1 MLVFSACS
9 KQGGGGSPTGILR
22 VAAYA
27 EPTSLNPLLATNT
40 AENFLSS
47 IAFDLLVTLDDKGRD
62 IPDLATVVPTAENHG
77 ISQDGLTITYHLH
90 HGVKWQDGTPF
101 TSADVKFSWQAV
113 MNPANNAVERRG
125 YDQVASVDTPDRY
138 TVVFHLKRPFA
149 PFVDTVFAE
158 SDDPF
163 RIVPKHLLDKYPNIN
178 RIPFNQQP
186 IGTGPFRVVRWF
198 HGDHV
203 EYAANPQYFRGA
215 PKLKRIL
222 VYTIPDA
229 NTEAADLR
237 SGGVDL
243 IPDVG
248 SSTFHSLK
256 SAPNVR
262 ALLVKA
268 PSYTSIVFNFLHP
281 PLDDVRVRR
290 ALAYGI
296 DERRI
301 IQDVT
306 YNLATPAIADLSDF
320 YWAFD
325 PTLKGYSYNPGRANQ
340 LLDQAGWR
348 RSGSGYRA
356 KAGRTLTLQLA
367 FGSGSPTAQAIAVAV
382 QSDLRKIGVNVP
394 VKGYPYSILYA
405 TQQFGGILQG
415 GKFDMAE
422 YAWIA
427 GADPDNSSQWMCDVT
442 PPKGNNNGHY
452 CDPKLDTL
460 EQTALTHSDRPTRK
474 RAYAQI
480 ESLLIGDAPAAF
492 QYYLPR
498 RYALNPNVQ
507 NFSPN
512 GVSEGWN
519 AYQWSR

>member
-1 MLVFSACS
+1 MMITGCS
-9 KQGGGGSPTGILR
+9 RQGGSTQPTGILR
-22 VAAYA
+22 VASYA

-47 IAFDLLVTLDDKGRD
+47 LAFDLLVTLDDKARD
-62 IPDLATVVPTAENHG
+62 IPDLASTVPTLDNHG
-77 ISQDGLTITYHLH
+77 ISRDGLTVTYHLRR
-90 HGVKWQDGTPF
+90 GVKWQDGAPF
-101 TSADVKFSWQAV
+101 TSADIKFSWQAV
-113 MNPANNAVERRG
+113 MNPANNVVERRG
-125 YDQVASVDTPDRY
+125 YDQVVSVDTPDAY
-138 TVVFHLKRPFA
+138 TVVFHLKRQFA

-178 RIPFNQQP
+178 RIGFNQLP
-186 IGTGPFRVVRWF
+186 VGTGPFKVVRWY

-203 EYAANPQYFRGA
+203 EFVANPQYFRGA

-222 VYTIPDA
+222 VYTIPDS

-248 SSTFHSLK
+248 STTFHDLK
-256 SAPNVR
+256 SAPGVR
-262 ALLVKA
+262 TIAVKA
-268 PSYTSIVFNFLHP
+268 PSYTSIIFNFRHP
-281 PLDDVRVRR
+281 PLNDVRVRR

-306 YNLATPAIADLSDF
+306 FGLGTPAIADLSDF

-325 PTLKGYSYNPGRANQ
+325 PNIKGYTYNPALANR
-340 LLDQAGWR
+340 LLEQAGWH
-348 RSGSGYRA
+348 RSSSGVRT
-356 KAGRTLTLQLA
+356 KGGRTLSLQLTY
-367 FGSGSPTAQAIAVAV
+367 GSGSPTAQGIAVAV
-382 QSDLRKIGVNVP
+382 QSDLRRIGVAVP
-394 VKGYPYSILYA
+394 VKPYPYSILYA
-405 TQQFGGILQG
+405 TQQFGGILQSG
-415 GKFDMAE
+415 RFDMAE

-427 GADPDNSSQWMCDVT
+427 GADPDNSSQWMCAVV

-452 CDPKLDTL
+452 CNPVLDAA
-460 EQTALTHSDRPTRK
+460 EQTALTHADRSTRT

-480 ESLLIGDAPAAF
+480 EQLLVTDAPAAF

-507 NFSPN
+507 NFTPN